1 MILFTS
7 YHIIYKIGDIF
18 SLNRNL
24 TPVAVGIGRTYTTQ
38 CTIPY
43 DNCYYVPGSGLV
55 TIQFLVRSDVILPT
69 GTQLFQMTTTVAR
82 PTAVRKLP
90 AIMKNNGQYFA
101 WYVDINEYG
110 YIVQNGGNSVTEIW
124 VDGSYI
130 I

>member
-1 MILFTS
+1 M
-7 YHIIYKIGDIF
+7 
-18 SLNRNL
+18 
-24 TPVAVGIGRTYTTQ
+24 TPVSAGIGRIYTTQ

-55 TIQFLVRSDVILPT
+55 TIQFLVRSDVVLPV
-69 GTQLFQMTTTVAR
+69 GTQLFQMTLTAAR
-82 PTAVRKLP
+82 PSTTRKLP